1 MLEKLKN
8 KSSLA
13 LFLVV
18 ILSLFSFFVF
28 NQRKQENELT
38 EEVSLEF
45 DLATETV
52 TETEKSDLPEVV
64 IVDVKGEVKQPGIY
78 EVNSDM
84 RVNDVIN
91 LAEGLTSEADQD
103 QLNLA
108 QKVMDE
114 MIIHVPSV
122 SNESNPLVSN
132 EVASTADKIRL
143 NQATVEDLVTL
154 TGIGPSKAEAI
165 ISYRDEAGSFK
176 DVDDLLNVSGIGEKT
191 LEAIRDEL
199 QAP

>member
-1 MLEKLKN
+1 M
-8 KSSLA
+8 
-13 LFLVV
+13 V
-18 ILSLFSFFVF
+18 ILSFISFFVF
-28 NQRKQENELT
+28 NQRKHESEPT
-38 EEVSLEF
+38 EEANLEF
-45 DLATETV
+45 DLANEEVVENET
-52 TETEKSDLPEVV
+52 SDLPELI

-78 EVNSDM
+78 EVKSDM

-108 QKVMDE
+108 EKVSDE
-114 MIIHVPSV
+114 MIIHVPSINNGISDSV
-122 SNESNPLVSN
+122 GND
-132 EVASTADKIRL
+132 VANTPDKIRL
-143 NQATVEDLVTL
+143 NQATVEELVTL

-165 ISYRDEAGSFK
+165 IAYRDEAGSFQ

-191 LEAIRDEL
+191 LDAIRDDL